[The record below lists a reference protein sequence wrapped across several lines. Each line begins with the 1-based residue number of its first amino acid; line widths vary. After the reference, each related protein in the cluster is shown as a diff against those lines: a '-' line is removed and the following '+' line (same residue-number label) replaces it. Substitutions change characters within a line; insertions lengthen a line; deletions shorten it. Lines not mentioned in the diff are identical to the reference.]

1 MVKKK
6 RHCPKSLK
14 SKLIN
19 HYYLQADQLETVS
32 ITNWPNEMVAGGMAF
47 DDSWIPALLEANPL
61 PGLRELTLRMDRDHY
76 VEEGFL
82 TRSSL
87 QTLLTH
93 ATTHC
98 PRLEKVGESNWLM
111 SAHVIHF

>member
-1 MVKKK
+1 MVKK
-6 RHCPKSLK
+6 RHCHESSKA
-14 SKLIN
+14 KLIK
-19 HYYLQADQLETVS
+19 HYYSQADQLETVS

-47 DDSWIPALLEANPL
+47 DDSWIPGLLEANPL
-61 PGLRELTLRMDRDHY
+61 PSLRELTLRMDSDHY

-98 PRLEKVGESNWLM
+98 PRLEKVGESIYL
-111 SAHVIHF
+111 

>member
-14 SKLIN
+14 SKLIK
-19 HYYLQADQLETVS
+19 HCLQADQLETVS

-61 PGLRELTLRMDRDHY
+61 PGLRELTLRMDSDHY

-82 TRSSL
+82 TRTSL

-98 PRLEKVGESNWLM
+98 PRLEKVRNWHILE
-111 SAHVIHF
+111 HHNGINI